1 MIGVA
6 TLTYDL
12 EGSRVFRNTER
23 SRDLKNRKGE
33 RRITRTG
40 TLDGGVVI
48 ADMGFVDG
56 DRDIIIEEPKASIEA
71 VDFARYICEEYN
83 LVTVTT
89 EDGAYEAA
97 PSAYEVSDGTLKMTM
112 LVSEKVSE

>member
-12 EGSRVFRNTER
+12 GGARVFKNTDR
-23 SRDLKNRKGE
+23 ATDLKNRGGE
-33 RRITRTG
+33 RRTMRTG

-48 ADMGFVDG
+48 ADMGFAHG
-56 DRDIIIEEPKASIEA
+56 DRDIIIEEPQASIEA
-71 VDFARYICEEYN
+71 VDFAQYICENYS

-89 EDGAYEAA
+89 QDGAYEAA
-97 PSAYEVSDGTLKMTM
+97 PRTHEVVEGRLKLTM
-112 LVSEKVSE
+112 QVSEKVS